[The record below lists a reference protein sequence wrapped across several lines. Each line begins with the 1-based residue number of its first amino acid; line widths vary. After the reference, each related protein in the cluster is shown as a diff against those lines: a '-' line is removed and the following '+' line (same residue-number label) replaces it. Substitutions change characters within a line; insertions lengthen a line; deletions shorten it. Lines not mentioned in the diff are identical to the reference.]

1 MIFSDHRKEN
11 EECYQYFRKLILK
24 RLIHPK
30 NMRSDF
36 LYLYRIIIKKISQKR
51 LITVKLNA

>member
-1 MIFSDHRKEN
+1 
-11 EECYQYFRKLILK
+11 LK